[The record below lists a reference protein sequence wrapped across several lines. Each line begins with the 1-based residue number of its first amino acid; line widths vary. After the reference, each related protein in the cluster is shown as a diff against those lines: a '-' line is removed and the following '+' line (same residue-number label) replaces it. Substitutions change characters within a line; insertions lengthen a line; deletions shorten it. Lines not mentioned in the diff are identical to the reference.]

1 MQHQENFLLKS
12 PRLGRGAT
20 VRDQVYLVLQQSAP
34 CTINYPQYMSTESPF
49 SLLSVVRYTQ
59 HSVLVLDGV
68 LRRLQIREN
77 HLLHERVEVDL
88 ALPPEQLL
96 RLCGVAEEQA
106 GII

>member
-1 MQHQENFLLKS
+1 MHYQLSTIHVNRESFLTSFHRAL
-12 PRLGRGAT
+12 
-20 VRDQVYLVLQQSAP
+20 
-34 CTINYPQYMSTESPF
+34 
-49 SLLSVVRYTQ
+49 

-106 GII
+106 SRIQVISDVAPRRRG